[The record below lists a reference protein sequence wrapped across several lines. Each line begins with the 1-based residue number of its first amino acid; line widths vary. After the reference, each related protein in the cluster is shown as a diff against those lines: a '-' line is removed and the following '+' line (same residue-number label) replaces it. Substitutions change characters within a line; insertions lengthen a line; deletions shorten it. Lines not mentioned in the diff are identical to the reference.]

1 MGLTDRA
8 GGYILVVPRPERLRF
23 RDASVTRR
31 PAAPPTLLPE
41 PEMPDQAPPM
51 ETVTVTAELP
61 RDVAEQVKNAQMEDP
76 DLLRR
81 ILTFG
86 FSQKVIYDTLV
97 ANSWGR

>member
-1 MGLTDRA
+1 
-8 GGYILVVPRPERLRF
+8 
-23 RDASVTRR
+23 
-31 PAAPPTLLPE
+31 
-41 PEMPDQAPPM
+41 M

-61 RDVAEQVKNAQMEDP
+61 RDVAEKVRSAQSQDP

-86 FSQKVIYDTLV
+86 MSQKVIYDTLV

>member
-1 MGLTDRA
+1 
-8 GGYILVVPRPERLRF
+8 
-23 RDASVTRR
+23 
-31 PAAPPTLLPE
+31 
-41 PEMPDQAPPM
+41 MPDQPLPM

-61 RDVAEQVKNAQMEDP
+61 RDVAEQVKAAQSQDP

>member
-1 MGLTDRA
+1 MSDKAT
-8 GGYILVVPRPERLRF
+8 
-23 RDASVTRR
+23 
-31 PAAPPTLLPE
+31 
-41 PEMPDQAPPM
+41 PM

-61 RDVAEQVKNAQMEDP
+61 RDVAEQVKTAQSQDP

-86 FSQKVIYDTLV
+86 FSQKVISDTLI

>member
-1 MGLTDRA
+1 M
-8 GGYILVVPRPERLRF
+8 
-23 RDASVTRR
+23 S
-31 PAAPPTLLPE
+31 
-41 PEMPDQAPPM
+41 DQATPM

-61 RDVAEQVKNAQMEDP
+61 RALAEQVKTAQSQDP

-86 FSQKVIYDTLV
+86 FSQKVISDTLI

>member
-1 MGLTDRA
+1 
-8 GGYILVVPRPERLRF
+8 
-23 RDASVTRR
+23 
-31 PAAPPTLLPE
+31 
-41 PEMPDQAPPM
+41 M
-51 ETVTVTAELP
+51 ETVTMIAELP
-61 RDVAEQVKNAQMEDP
+61 RDVAEQVKAAQSEDP